1 MYLYLI
7 IIILIVIGW
16 TLTMFNNGV
25 SGFPYGLTG
34 GIVGVIIPTLLL
46 IYSSMEPSAIDVYKG
61 KTALE
66 ITYKDSVAID
76 SVVVFKKKTCP

>member
-1 MYLYLI
+1 
-7 IIILIVIGW
+7 
-16 TLTMFNNGV
+16 MFNNGV